1 MLHPAQHRRRRHAG
15 QRRHRIRIAQLAHQS
30 DHVGECVPVQRLGR
44 HPQEIGLIEEQLQRP
59 LRHLTLTRQAAIAI
73 KRLAPPRQHQIVD
86 GRIGWPGIKGQN
98 GPRLLWPR
106 IARIDPGDIAHPA
119 KVQKRQRPLRPD
131 PLGTGEM
138 KERGQRR
145 AFAPQSYIRA
155 AEIPD
160 HRQAQT
166 LGQGRTLAQLMRAP
180 PAWLMR
186 QRLPV
191 KPHQRRAPEL
201 AQDLQMRALDQRLR
215 LFQILARPLPQ
226 SGGQNRLLLSGIA
239 TISSWSKGKN
249 RLAIGLDHGR
259 INPIQRGPRHR
270 PQRPEALRLQHGL
283 FLCPP
288 TAYTCRANQ
297 AGTSIMTY
305 RPKSDFLNVMM
316 SRGYLAD
323 CTDYQ
328 GLDEALS
335 AGTVTAYIG
344 YDATAK
350 SLHVGHL
357 LNIMM
362 LRWLQKTG
370 HRPITLMGGG
380 TTKVGDPSF
389 RSDERPLLS
398 PAQID
403 ENIAGMNRVFARY
416 LAYGDGPQDAMML
429 NNAEWLDGLNYL
441 EFLRDIGRHFS
452 VNRMLSFESVKSRL
466 DREQSLSFLEFN
478 YMILQAYDFLELNRR
493 HGCVLQMGGSD
504 QWGNI
509 VNGIDLTR
517 RVIDHEVFGLTS
529 PLLTTS
535 DGRKMGKSAGGAVWL
550 SGDMLSPYE
559 FWQFWRNTT
568 DADTGRFL
576 KLYTELPIEECDR
589 LGALEGSEINAA
601 KIILANAVTTLLHG
615 AEAAAAA
622 EATAREV
629 FERGGVGDDL
639 PTVEVTAEEVS
650 EGISIVQLIVRA
662 GLAKSGKEAKRLI
675 TENGARLDDEPLTD
689 AGLMI
694 DAAALSSPIKLSAGK
709 KRHALVK
716 LSD

>member
-1 MLHPAQHRRRRHAG
+1 
-15 QRRHRIRIAQLAHQS
+15 
-30 DHVGECVPVQRLGR
+30 
-44 HPQEIGLIEEQLQRP
+44 
-59 LRHLTLTRQAAIAI
+59 
-73 KRLAPPRQHQIVD
+73 
-86 GRIGWPGIKGQN
+86 
-98 GPRLLWPR
+98 
-106 IARIDPGDIAHPA
+106 
-119 KVQKRQRPLRPD
+119 
-131 PLGTGEM
+131 
-138 KERGQRR
+138 
-145 AFAPQSYIRA
+145 
-155 AEIPD
+155 
-160 HRQAQT
+160 
-166 LGQGRTLAQLMRAP
+166 
-180 PAWLMR
+180 
-186 QRLPV
+186 
-191 KPHQRRAPEL
+191 
-201 AQDLQMRALDQRLR
+201 
-215 LFQILARPLPQ
+215 
-226 SGGQNRLLLSGIA
+226 
-239 TISSWSKGKN
+239 
-249 RLAIGLDHGR
+249 
-259 INPIQRGPRHR
+259 
-270 PQRPEALRLQHGL
+270 
-283 FLCPP
+283 
-288 TAYTCRANQ
+288 
-297 AGTSIMTY
+297 MTY

-416 LAYGDGPQDAMML
+416 LDYGEGPQDALML
-429 NNAEWLDGLNYL
+429 NNADWLDGLNYL

-452 VNRMLSFESVKSRL
+452 VNRMLAFESVKSRL

-478 YMILQAYDFLELNRR
+478 YMILQAYDFLEINRR
-493 HGCVLQMGGSD
+493 HGCLLQMGGSD

-509 VNGIDLTR
+509 INGIDLTR

-550 SGDMLSPYE
+550 SADMLSPYE

-576 KLYTELPIEECDR
+576 KLYTELPVEDCDR

-601 KIILANAVTTLLHG
+601 KIILAREVTTLLHG

-629 FERGGVGDDL
+629 FEHGGVGDDL
-639 PTVEVTAEEVS
+639 PTVEVTAQELAD
-650 EGISIVQLIVRA
+650 GISIVQLIVRA

-694 DAAALSSPIKLSAGK
+694 DAGALKSPIKLSAGK

-716 LSD
+716 LEG